1 MDTVLDWQA
10 AYSFTSA
17 SEPVHDDDGASDHN
31 DDGERDY
38 HALLLVLRWETIGE
52 RHLTARKGSC
62 PAKKAHSKRMVSVIW
77 AGTRLT
83 NLRSLARQSFQGR
96 AHFGRAHLGRAHGHG
111 DKRSWTPARPSSH
124 PDRRGTDDLTTCARP
139 RAACAPGL
147 CSHKR
152 VVLLRGMWLVAG
164 RTINSLCISH
174 LAYLR

>member
-77 AGTRLT
+77 ANTRLT

-96 AHFGRAHLGRAHGHG
+96 AHLVARIWVAPMAMATKGAGHPRGLPLTPTAAERTTSPHARVRGQRAHLG
-111 DKRSWTPARPSSH
+111 
-124 PDRRGTDDLTTCARP
+124 CAVTR
-139 RAACAPGL
+139 L
-147 CSHKR
+147 S
-152 VVLLRGMWLVAG
+152 VLRGMWLVAG
-164 RTINSLCISH
+164 RTINCASRTWR
-174 LAYLR
+174 YG